1 VSIESSRGAERPAGG
16 PGSATKEGV
25 TMQILSTE
33 HWSLLATR
41 SLGYTDIYSR
51 ANMFFTV
58 LSGAVIALALIA
70 QAGHFGETFTIA
82 AVLLL
87 GIVVFVGLTTIAR
100 IGQLNYEDSLWVTGM
115 NRIRHAYLELHPE
128 LKDYFI
134 TSQHDDMSGI
144 MKTLGIRTTGEPG
157 QHLFADLSHVVTIV
171 PGMMMIIVAVV
182 AGAWGAIA
190 SVALGASQPVAIL
203 VGAVFFVL
211 TVTTNMISGRRN
223 IRGWS
228 KGLQSKFPTPPEVK

>member
-1 VSIESSRGAERPAGG
+1 
-16 PGSATKEGV
+16 
-25 TMQILSTE
+25 MQILSTE

-82 AVLLL
+82 AILLL
-87 GIVVFVGLTTIAR
+87 GIVAFVGQTTLVR
-100 IGQLNYEDSLWVTGM
+100 IGQLNYEDSLWITGM

-128 LKDYFI
+128 LEDYFI
-134 TSQHDDMSGI
+134 TSQHDDLRGI
-144 MKTLGIRTTGEPG
+144 MSTLGFRSAPG
-157 QHLFADLSHVVTIV
+157 PGHNLLVDIGHLLTIV

-182 AGAWGAIA
+182 AGAWGAIV
-190 SVALGASQPVAIL
+190 SVALGASQPLAIA
-203 VGAVFFVL
+203 VGAALFLMTIAV
-211 TVTTNMISGRRN
+211 NAIYGRRR
-223 IRGWS
+223 IQAWS
-228 KGLQSKFPTPPEVK
+228 KRIETKFPTPPEVK